1 MDLNFIPEDIPT
13 VVRVGG
19 EGRKPT
25 EWENEL
31 APLKEH
37 QGRSFRVWTYGKRT
51 AATSRAAAVR
61 ARIIATTPS
70 DNWTY
75 AVREV
80 EVDGHPQFGV
90 YLRFNGNYSSD
101 EVAAN
106 AAKRAERSAKIK
118 AQREAKAA
126 SEPAVAAESTPAEKV
141 AAARRGRATAA

>member
-19 EGRKPT
+19 EGRKPV

-61 ARIIATTPS
+61 ARLIAQTPS

-80 EVDGHPQFGV
+80 TVDGTEQYGV
-90 YLRFNGNYSSD
+90 YLRFNGVFTDD

-118 AQREAKAA
+118 AQKDAKAA
-126 SEPAVAAESTPAEKV
+126 AEPAVAAETAETPAQKV
-141 AAARRGRATAA
+141 AKARRATAA